1 MDITKVIKERFKCKL
16 NFADVQKRIS
26 DNIIGAYDLSQMND
40 GDVKDVQ
47 IKFVFDNGNCVRSK
61 LTQTFDNESCGAK
74 MTIFVP
80 YKFRNDVLK
89 WCESNGL
96 TRIPNELHTYYIEL

>member
-1 MDITKVIKERFKCKL
+1 MDFAKIIKERFQSKL
-16 NFADVQKRIS
+16 NFADVQRLIGT
-26 DNIIGAYDLSQMND
+26 NIINAYDFAQTSEGN
-40 GDVKDVQ
+40 VKDVQ
-47 IKFVFDNGNCVRSK
+47 IKFSFDNGNCVRSK
-61 LTQTFDNESCGAK
+61 LTQTFDNEFCGAK

-80 YKFRNDVLK
+80 YKFRNDVLT